1 MRPRGISE
9 EPKVPGIEVADPTL
23 EPDQVDSQG
32 AGSQMSLYC
41 LSHHLLFTDL
51 MLFPVKWVAGPAS
64 LKALL
69 QEIALRNPY
78 SNMTSCYWRW
88 FVFITVALK
97 HTNGKVVKTL

>member
-1 MRPRGISE
+1 MAE
-9 EPKVPGIEVADPTL
+9 PTL

-41 LSHHLLFTDL
+41 LSRRLLSTDL

-69 QEIALRNPY
+69 QEIVPE
-78 SNMTSCYWRW
+78 TP
-88 FVFITVALK
+88 TVI
-97 HTNGKVVKTL
+97 